1 MVHYIRLLKTPR
13 KEIINGRR
21 YVKALATITND
32 LGDDYFPTELLLR
45 VKLISTNKAADTN
58 AQYEFVRWKAGM
70 RVLWIE
76 VEASCMEDVR
86 PWTLL
91 VSTAKHKAAAL
102 HDSLSLASLCD
113 IVSCRSSVT
122 EYSKSED
129 ASTHVER
136 RFELPLGNLL
146 SIFED
151 TGESIARHI
160 W

>member
-1 MVHYIRLLKTPR
+1 MVHYIRFLKTPQ
-13 KEIINGRR
+13 KQTINGRR
-21 YVKALATITND
+21 CVKALATITND
-32 LGDDYFPTELLLR
+32 LGDDYFPTDLLLR
-45 VKLISTNKAADTN
+45 VKLIYTNKAVDTN
-58 AQYEFVRWKAGM
+58 AQYELVRWKAGM

-76 VEASCMEDVR
+76 VDASCMQDMW

-91 VSTAKHKAAAL
+91 VSTAKHEAAAL
-102 HDSLSLASLCD
+102 HDSLSLATLCD

-122 EYSKSED
+122 EYSKSQH

-136 RFELPLGNLL
+136 CFELPLGNVL

-151 TGESIARHI
+151 TGESIACHI